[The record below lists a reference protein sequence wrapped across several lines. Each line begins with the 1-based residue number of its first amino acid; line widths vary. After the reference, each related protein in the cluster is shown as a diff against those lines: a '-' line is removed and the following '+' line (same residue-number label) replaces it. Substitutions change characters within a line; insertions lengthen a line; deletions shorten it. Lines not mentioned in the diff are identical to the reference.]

1 MGKGKSRLIA
11 YFCDNAMHATFQQA
25 AASIKQSRAS
35 KFYIEPVDLIMA
47 IIDCPFRGEI
57 SMARQ
62 THVQTAT
69 TDTRLPAYMQ
79 LRDML
84 AARVARGEWSSET
97 PLPSE
102 NQLKAETG
110 LSVGTVRKSMQMLV
124 DEGLLERRQGSG
136 TFLRKRAFDATLFR
150 FFAVGTDSDTIPQ
163 SRLVARTIAQAPA
176 AVASVLGTTE
186 CIRLERLRSHADS
199 VLLAEEIWLPY
210 DRFAGIETMPEPE
223 FGPLLYPLYLD
234 RFGVFIASAVD
245 EVSFAPAPAV
255 IATRLGIATDTP
267 AAVIER
273 TAFAA
278 DGTAVEWRIA
288 HGPSDRFRYRSRL
301 G

>member
-1 MGKGKSRLIA
+1 MTRRT
-11 YFCDNAMHATFQQA
+11 H
-25 AASIKQSRAS
+25 
-35 KFYIEPVDLIMA
+35 
-47 IIDCPFRGEI
+47 IDV
-57 SMARQ
+57 SSADQ
-62 THVQTAT
+62 
-69 TDTRLPAYMQ
+69 RLPAYIQ

-102 NQLKAETG
+102 NQLRIETG
-110 LSVGTVRKSMQMLV
+110 LSVGTIRKSMQMLV

-150 FFAVGTDSDTIPQ
+150 FFAIGTDSDTIPQ
-163 SRLVARTIAQAPA
+163 SRLVARAIAQAPA
-176 AVASVLGTTE
+176 AVAEVLGTTD
-186 CIRLERLRSHADS
+186 CIRIERLRSHADS

-210 DRFAGIETMPEPE
+210 DRFAGIETMPEAE
-223 FGPLLYPLYLD
+223 FGPLLYPLYQD

-245 EVSFAPAPAV
+245 EVSFAPAPAAV
-255 IATRLGIATDTP
+255 ATRLGIAAHTP

-278 DGTAVEWRIA
+278 DGAAAEWRIA

>member
-1 MGKGKSRLIA
+1 
-11 YFCDNAMHATFQQA
+11 
-25 AASIKQSRAS
+25 
-35 KFYIEPVDLIMA
+35 
-47 IIDCPFRGEI
+47 
-57 SMARQ
+57 MARQ
-62 THVQTAT
+62 THVQTST

-150 FFAVGTDSDTIPQ
+150 FFAVGTDSDTIPK
-163 SRLVARTIAQAPA
+163 SRLVARTIAQPHA
-176 AVASVLGTTE
+176 AVASILGTTK
-186 CIRLERLRSHADS
+186 CIRIERLRSHADS
-199 VLLAEEIWLPY
+199 MLLAEEIWLPY

-278 DGTAVEWRIA
+278 DGAAVEWRIA
-288 HGPSDRFRYRSRL
+288 HGPSNRFRYRSRL